1 MKNITNYIL
10 IIAIALTSFTSCK
23 KYLDDAAINP
33 NDPLEVTPNP
43 LLANIELATFASYNG
58 NLNRRSSV
66 LTQHLAG
73 VDGQYV
79 SVANYKITEGDVT
92 NEWKTIYAGAL
103 ININLLIEKLGT
115 KSPNYKGIAQTL
127 YVMNLAMASDMWGD
141 VPNSDALKALSQN
154 YTPSYDSQQKIYAD
168 MQLMLSDAITNL
180 KQPAASNLYFANT
193 YDYIYGGNTKKWIS
207 AAYVLK
213 ARYANHLSKL
223 NPSQSAADAIMY
235 LDSAYANGLS
245 SSADDANAV
254 FGSAANE
261 NNQWYAFENGR
272 GYTRM
277 GMFFVDLMNT
287 NSDPRLPYFAAT
299 DVSGTTYTGA
309 DADPN
314 NYTGNESSIGPYAG
328 GVDPITGLGKKDA
341 VAPIIT
347 YVEAK
352 FIEAEAKL
360 RAGNTA
366 GAATAYNTAVKESIS
381 HVTGASDPTYEAAHA
396 SETAGSINLTK
407 IMTEKY
413 VALFTQAETW
423 TDWRRTG
430 LPVLTPNPSGV
441 VSGIPRILPTSQDE
455 RNYNPNAIIVSD
467 ILQKVWWDL

>member
-10 IIAIALTSFTSCK
+10 IIALALTSFTSCK

-73 VDGQYV
+73 IDGQYV
-79 SVANYKITEGDVT
+79 GVANYKITEGDVT

-127 YVMNLAMASDMWGD
+127 YVMNVAMATDMWGD
-141 VPNSDALKALSQN
+141 VPNKDALKCLSKEYN
-154 YTPSYDSQQKIYAD
+154 PHYDSQQSIYSD
-168 MQLMLSDAITNL
+168 MQSMLSDAITNL
-180 KQPAASNLYFANT
+180 KQPEASNLYFAST
-193 YDYIYGGNTKKWIS
+193 YDYIYGGDTKKWIS

-213 ARYANHLSKL
+213 ARYANRLSKL
-223 NPSQSAADAIMY
+223 NPSQTATDAIMY
-235 LDSAYANGLS
+235 LDSAYANGLA
-245 SSADDANAV
+245 SSADDANSI

-272 GYTRM
+272 GYLRM
-277 GMFFVDLMNT
+277 GKFFVDMMNANT
-287 NSDPRLPYFAAT
+287 DPRLPYFAAT
-299 DVSGTTYTGA
+299 DVSGITYTGA
-309 DADPN
+309 DVDPAN
-314 NYTGNESSIGPYAG
+314 ATFDESS
-328 GVDPITGLGKKDA
+328 LGAFYGSPTSK
-341 VAPIIT
+341 APIVT

-352 FIEAEAKL
+352 FIEAECKL
-360 RAGNTA
+360 RSGNTA
-366 GAATAYNTAVKESIS
+366 GAASAFNAAVKESILN
-381 HVTGASDPTYEAAHA
+381 VTKASDPTYEAAHA
-396 SETAGSINLTK
+396 SETAGSIDLTK

-413 VALFTQAETW
+413 VALFTQAETYA
-423 TDWRRTG
+423 DWRRTG
-430 LPVLTPNPSGV
+430 LPVLTPNPSGIV
-441 VSGIPRILPTSQDE
+441 HGIPRILPTSQDE

-467 ILQKVWWDL
+467 ILQKVWWDQ

>member
-23 KYLDDAAINP
+23 KYLDDVAINP
-33 NDPLEVTPNP
+33 NDPSIVTPNA

-66 LTQHLAG
+66 FTQHLAG
-73 VDGQYV
+73 IDGQYV
-79 SVANYKITEGDVT
+79 GVANYKITEGDVT

-103 ININLLIEKLGT
+103 ININLLFEKLGT

-127 YVMNLAMASDMWGD
+127 YVMNLGMATDMWGD

-154 YTPSYDSQQKIYAD
+154 YTPTYDNQQKIYAD

-193 YDYIYGGNTKKWIS
+193 YDYIYNGDTKKWIA

-223 NPSQSAADAIMY
+223 NPSQSATDAIMY

-245 SSADDANAV
+245 SSASDANAV
-254 FGSAANE
+254 FGPAANE

-287 NSDPRLPYFAAT
+287 NSDPRLPFFAAT

-314 NYTGNESSIGPYAG
+314 NATGDESL
-328 GVDPITGLGKKDA
+328 LGSYYGSATSK
-341 VAPIIT
+341 APIIT

-352 FIEAEAKL
+352 FIEAECKL
-360 RAGNTA
+360 RSGNTG
-366 GAATAYNTAVKESIS
+366 GAATAYNTAVKESILN
-381 HVTGASDPTYEAAHA
+381 VTGASDVTYETAHA
-396 SETAGSINLTK
+396 SETAGSIDLTK

-441 VSGIPRILPTSQDE
+441 VNGIPRILPTSQDE
-455 RNYNPNAIIVSD
+455 RNYNPNAIIVSN